1 MKNSIKFNNLSRF
14 LQKSIQEDLDKK
26 QMETL
31 YEHLV
36 KLKVIIYLFLLKIYF
51 EFILN
56 SFFFIMKES

>member
-36 KLKVIIYLFLLKIYF
+36 KLYNLLHF
-51 EFILN
+51 WG
-56 SFFFIMKES
+56 